1 VSKLVLS
8 KRIQWQAGARA
19 ASVQAADERR
29 HQSFGEFLKD
39 KRDFG
44 DHPTMT
50 GYLPLVGVQ

>member
-1 VSKLVLS
+1 MSKMVHQ
-8 KRIQWQAGARA
+8 KRLAWIAGARA